1 MGKITLSDLDAPEIV
16 LESTYFWSPSKN
28 SSGRRYSEKQKA
40 TEIYNWLSTL
50 NQEYDLGLTISIN
63 ADGSVD
69 ATKNGSEICYF
80 HYRETCGNVYKKQN
94 FKELLKI
101 VQKELEKKDN

>member
-28 SSGRRYSEKQKA
+28 SSGRRYSEKKHL
-40 TEIYNWLSTL
+40 EEVFNWLEIINNKYGLEL
-50 NQEYDLGLTISIN
+50 NISIVGN
-63 ADGSVD
+63 YVYAHDGKEVS
-69 ATKNGSEICYF
+69 YF
-80 HYRETCGNVYKKQN
+80 HYRETCGNAYKKQN

-101 VQKELEKKDN
+101 VQKKLEKKDN